1 MNFFSVKALKDSD
14 PWTIVLPVL
23 GFNSKTESLTLRL
36 RVGVVFDLYVDH
48 ILGYVFYF
56 TSNFSFLTQSIFWIF

>member
-1 MNFFSVKALKDSD
+1 
-14 PWTIVLPVL
+14 VL
-23 GFNSKTESLTLRL
+23 GFNSKTESLTPMRL

-56 TSNFSFLTQSIFWIF
+56 TSNFSFLTQSVFWIF